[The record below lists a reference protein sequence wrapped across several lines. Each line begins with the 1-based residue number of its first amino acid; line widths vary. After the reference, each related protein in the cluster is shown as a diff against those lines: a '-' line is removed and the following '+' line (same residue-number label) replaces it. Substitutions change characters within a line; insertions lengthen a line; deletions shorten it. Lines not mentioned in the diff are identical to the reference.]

1 MLNEDWFTVGVQGVG
16 WIISTYEYRE
26 GFIDSDAYKTYA
38 PPKYWDDVISLK
50 NLRSY
55 GPLSKKTFYRKMCLG
70 KATSNFLPCNLFLK
84 R

>member
-1 MLNEDWFTVGVQGVG
+1 MGNEDWFTVGVQGVG

-50 NLRSY
+50 NLRCY
-55 GPLSKKTFYRKMCLG
+55 GALFKTNVFMCLG
-70 KATSNFLPCNLFLK
+70 KAKWKFLPCNLFLK